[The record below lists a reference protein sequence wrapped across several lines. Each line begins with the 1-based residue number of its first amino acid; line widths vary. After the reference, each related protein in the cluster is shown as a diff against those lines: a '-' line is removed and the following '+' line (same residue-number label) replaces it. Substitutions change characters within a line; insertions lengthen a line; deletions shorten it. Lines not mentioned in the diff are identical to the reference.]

1 MPKPFDTKPL
11 EQRKNKTNPYYCSTC
26 GDVATAKA
34 LFQGEEGGGS
44 IIIMRRFCERCLSAV
59 QLGYSLAE

>member
-11 EQRKNKTNPYYCSTC
+11 EQRKNKTNPYYCSMC

-34 LFQGEEGGGS
+34 LFQTEEAEGS
-44 IIIMRRFCERCLSAV
+44 IIIMRRFCDRCLSAV
-59 QLGYSLAE
+59 QYGQPLAE